1 MNQCGLFQ
9 VALAAVTQGGDQNDR
24 PAHAQAAQTT
34 RQMQTLELKSAC
46 CDGAAQLAGYRE
58 EYWRLY
64 GELRRS
70 RASLGGLGS
79 RIAMHPALIL
89 ALKTTGARRS
99 RCGPCSPTRPHAKA
113 GILIK
118 GPSLARFRANRTVR
132 DSLEYVGAKL
142 KATLVSLPGCSH
154 ATHQPALSRRPRW

>member
-1 MNQCGLFQ
+1 MNAPEDRFGYSLGHSTMWSHTARASSPKPCTVWGWTLNQCGLFQ

-89 ALKTTGARRS
+89 ALKTTRARRS
-99 RCGPCSPTRPHAKA
+99 RCGPCSPTRPHA
-113 GILIK
+113 
-118 GPSLARFRANRTVR
+118 
-132 DSLEYVGAKL
+132 
-142 KATLVSLPGCSH
+142 
-154 ATHQPALSRRPRW
+154 